1 MLKDVDDVREF
12 NGNPFLKPNPPP
24 PQSRLFK
31 LALSFKLIQSRQDSF
46 LEFFQVFFCCQ
57 MQWHPNA
64 GPDGCFCPP
73 GSLEIH

>member
-12 NGNPFLKPNPPP
+12 NGNPFLKPKTP

-46 LEFFQVFFCCQ
+46 LDFFKFFFAVKCNGTQ
-57 MQWHPNA
+57 TLGLMAAFVLPV
-64 GPDGCFCPP
+64 
-73 GSLEIH
+73 L